1 MICNCEGCTATDTK
15 CAHVASAE
23 AKFTTSMKT
32 SVHVVPQSIELNG
45 YKGKHT
51 LGSDD
56 TYLHLLNIVYRMA
69 KSVIMMRNV
78 VIQAVIWVAIFCF
91 PSAPLSPQFCSFV
104 ENIRMSSMIILY
116 LSLFGNC
123 SQMT

>member
-1 MICNCEGCTATDTK
+1 MIHNCDGCTATDAE
-15 CAHVASAE
+15 CAHMASAE
-23 AKFTTSMKT
+23 AKFTTSTKT
-32 SVHVVPQSIELNG
+32 SVCAVPQSIVLNG

-56 TYLHLLNIVYRMA
+56 TYLHILNTVYRMA

-91 PSAPLSPQFCSFV
+91 PSAPLSPQFCGSV
-104 ENIRMSSMIILY
+104 GSWKLN
-116 LSLFGNC
+116 LSG
-123 SQMT
+123 